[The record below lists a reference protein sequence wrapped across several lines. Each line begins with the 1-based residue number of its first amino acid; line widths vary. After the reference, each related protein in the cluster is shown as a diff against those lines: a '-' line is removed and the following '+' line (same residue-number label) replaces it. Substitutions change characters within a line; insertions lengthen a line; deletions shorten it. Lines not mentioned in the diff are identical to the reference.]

1 MNLHAMNWKETAI
14 QQLEETLLPVPSER
28 NGLDWKSLLSNKTE
42 RLAQHISAFANN
54 IGGGLL
60 VFGVNNDTTF
70 APLTKELI
78 EETVKK
84 LGNIAKNN
92 LSVSMAIEHEVLDY
106 KGNALLFVY
115 IPEQEEKPVYL
126 RGKEVY
132 ESFIRSAGQT
142 VKMSER
148 QVKEMLAQAH
158 GHSFEVRIAKK
169 NVDTADLLNLL
180 DHDKFYELIKKV
192 QPHDPSLIASRM
204 AEYGFCV
211 KIGNKWNIT
220 NIGAILFAKDIT
232 KFDGLASH
240 TVIVRKYVG
249 TNNRNM
255 LSEQRGGLG
264 YAVGFEGLVDYIMNQ
279 TIASESIEVRREML
293 PTYPRKAIRE
303 FVANALIHQDFSIGG
318 MQVTIEIFS
327 DRLAI
332 TNPGPPL
339 NDVNRLIDLPPHSRN
354 EKLAEALFLLG
365 ICEKRGSGID
375 RAIEAIEAMNL
386 PAPKFSK
393 SEIHTKVTMF
403 PKKAW
408 QDMTKQERMMACYQ
422 HACLMFEDNK
432 AINNQSVRE
441 RFKLDKNNSAVAS
454 KIIGDTLNAGYIK
467 QKDES
472 ITSRKYVTYIPYYG

>member
-1 MNLHAMNWKETAI
+1 MNWKETAI

-42 RLAQHISAFANN
+42 RLAQHISAFSNN

-158 GHSFEVRIAKK
+158 GHSFEVRIATN
-169 NVDTADLLNLL
+169 NVDTAD
-180 DHDKFYELIKKV
+180 
-192 QPHDPSLIASRM
+192 
-204 AEYGFCV
+204 YGFCV

-303 FVANALIHQDFSIGG
+303 FVANALIHQDFSSGG
-318 MQVTIEIFS
+318 IQVTIEIFS